1 VTIKGAK
8 GQTKT
13 GGPVVLKNRMR
24 IKDWQAADKQM
35 KKREAA
41 KRNKE
46 HKKEIE
52 RVSDKDDVKR
62 QVKEVKKQKYKKTVE
77 NWKSEIEKGMH
88 TKGVRFDPDL
98 LIKLIMTDEDWAKDG
113 LDPSNVR
120 DLNLDEEKEKLKQT
134 NIMIGKIKKRFEK
147 VMGEPE
153 KYFNRIVAYD
163 PQSFGIRKKPE
174 IRTE

>member
-1 VTIKGAK
+1 LSEFPIK
-8 GQTKT
+8 
-13 GGPVVLKNRMR
+13 
-24 IKDWQAADKQM
+24 
-35 KKREAA
+35 
-41 KRNKE
+41 
-46 HKKEIE
+46 
-52 RVSDKDDVKR
+52 
-62 QVKEVKKQKYKKTVE
+62 
-77 NWKSEIEKGMH
+77 KGMH